1 VLRPTREGVVTS
13 ARQRFSLLGPL
24 TVSSD
29 GTQIALGGQKRRAL
43 LAVLLLEAN
52 SVVSRDR
59 LIDALWGENPP
70 ETARNTIQVYISQ
83 LRKFLPE
90 GALETAPPGYRLVI
104 EADSVDL
111 FEFMRLSEEG
121 RTALD
126 AGDATGGANTL
137 RAALALWRGAALADL
152 AWEPFAQAEIVR
164 LEELRLAALEDRIDA
179 DLALGRHGQLVG
191 ELEQLVGEHPLR
203 ERFRAQLMLALYR
216 SGRQAD
222 ALAVYQR
229 ARRALVD
236 ELGIEPS
243 ESLKQLE
250 RAILAHDPSLSPN
263 VPQSAPPSPRQ
274 VPTPPTPL
282 LGREQELAVLADVVR
297 DMDARLVTL
306 TGIGGI
312 GKTRLAL
319 ELVRRLAPEFQHG
332 TAVVTLAT
340 LREPALVARTIL
352 EALAIREVGADPEE
366 VLIEELK
373 GTELLLLV
381 DNFEQVLPAA
391 GSIARLLDG
400 SPGLKVIVTSRAPL
414 RIAAERE
421 FPVPPLAE
429 DEAAELFIARAQAAD
444 PSFALSERNAGA
456 VAEICARLEGLPLA
470 IELAAARTKLLPPVA
485 LLSRLGNRLELLTGG
500 RRDAPQHQQ
509 TLRMTLD
516 WSYDLLE
523 PEAQRLFERLGVFAG
538 GCTLPSAEA
547 VCGGDGSVLEGL
559 AALVDESLVR
569 QRETDAGE
577 ARFSMLAIVRE
588 YALERLS
595 RSGDGDL
602 TRRRHLEHFVSLAEE
617 AEPKLADREQ
627 IAWFDRL
634 EDEHDNLRAALA
646 FALDSD
652 DPSSALRLAV
662 GVRRF
667 WQIHGYLVEGREALE
682 SALAATP
689 SVPSELRANAL
700 NMSGILAGE
709 QGEFDAARV
718 SFKAALEDAHAA
730 GATRVI
736 SSALVN
742 LGNLAFFS
750 GELDAA
756 RDLYKESIDYFASLD
771 DLRGQ
776 ALAKENVGLMALT
789 ADDVPEA
796 VTWLTDALELARE
809 VGDDR
814 EIGAA
819 SRSLAAAMV
828 ELGDSARATSL
839 LAESLVLARELAEP
853 HGIAV
858 CLDTFAGLAATAGE
872 VDRAATLF
880 GASDAARASI
890 GAKRQ
895 PDSQIL
901 YDRWLARTL
910 AHLDTNTYATHYEN
924 GRALTLDE
932 ACALALGQDAALIP

>member
-1 VLRPTREGVVTS
+1 V
-13 ARQRFSLLGPL
+13 
-24 TVSSD
+24 
-29 GTQIALGGQKRRAL
+29 ALGGQKRRAL
-43 LAVLLLEAN
+43 LAVLLLDAN
-52 SVVSRDR
+52 SVVSGDR
-59 LIDALWGENPP
+59 LIDALWGDSPP

-83 LRKFLPE
+83 LRKLLPE
-90 GALETAPPGYRLVI
+90 SALETAPPGYRLVI
-104 EADSVDL
+104 EPDNVDL
-111 FEFMRLSEEG
+111 FEFIRLSEEG
-121 RTALD
+121 RTALG
-126 AGDATGGANTL
+126 AGDAAGGADTL
-137 RAALALWRGAALADL
+137 RAALALWRGAPLADL

-179 DLALGRHGQLVG
+179 DLALGRHGQLIG
-191 ELEQLVGEHPLR
+191 ELEQLVAEHPLK
-203 ERFRAQLMLALYR
+203 ERLRAQLMLALYR

-229 ARRALVD
+229 ARRTLVD

-243 ESLKQLE
+243 DSLKQLE
-250 RAILAHDPSLSPN
+250 LAILAHDPALSLDAPLA
-263 VPQSAPPSPRQ
+263 APPSPRQ

-282 LGREQELAVLADVVR
+282 LGRESELAALAHLVR
-297 DMDARLVTL
+297 REDARLVTL

-332 TAVVTLAT
+332 SAVVTLAT
-340 LREPALVARTIL
+340 LREPELVARTIL
-352 EALAIREVGADPEE
+352 EALAIPEAGQDPEE
-366 VLIEELK
+366 VLTAELQ

-391 GSIARLLDG
+391 GSIARLLDTT
-400 SPGLKVIVTSRAPL
+400 PGLKVIVTSRAPL
-414 RIAAERE
+414 HVAAERE
-421 FPVPPLAE
+421 FPVPPLAD
-429 DEAAELFIARAQAAD
+429 DEAAELFIARAHAAN
-444 PSFALSERNAGA
+444 PNFVLSERNAGA
-456 VAEICARLEGLPLA
+456 VAEICTRLEGLPLA

-523 PEAQRLFERLGVFAG
+523 PDAQRLFARLGVFAG
-538 GCTLPSAEA
+538 GCTLESAEA

-569 QRETDAGE
+569 QRETDTGE
-577 ARFSMLAIVRE
+577 PRFSMLEIVRE

-595 RSGDGDL
+595 GSGDGDE

-617 AEPKLADREQ
+617 AEPKLADRDQ
-627 IAWFDRL
+627 IAWFARL

-662 GVRRF
+662 GVRGF
-667 WQIHGYLVEGREALE
+667 WQIHGYLVEGRQALE

-689 SVPSELRANAL
+689 DVPSELRAKAL
-700 NMSGILAGE
+700 NLSGILAGE
-709 QGEFDAARV
+709 QGEFDTARLR
-718 SFKAALEDAHAA
+718 FRAALEDAHVV
-730 GATRVI
+730 GSTHVI

-742 LGNLAFFS
+742 LGNLAFF
-750 GELDAA
+750 GGDLDAA
-756 RDLYKESIDYFASLD
+756 RDLFKESIEYFASLD
-771 DLRGQ
+771 DIRGQ

-796 VTWLTDALELARE
+796 VTWLTAALELARE

-819 SRSLAAAMV
+819 SRSLAAAMI
-828 ELGDSARATSL
+828 ELGDSAQATSL
-839 LAESLVLARELAEP
+839 LAESLALARELGEP

-890 GAKRQ
+890 GAQRQ
-895 PDSQIL
+895 PDHQIL

-910 AHLDTNTYATHYEN
+910 AHLDTDTYSSHYED
-924 GRALTLDE
+924 GRSLTLDE
-932 ACALALGQDAALIP
+932 ACSLALGRDSALIP

>member
-1 VLRPTREGVVTS
+1 V
-13 ARQRFSLLGPL
+13 
-24 TVSSD
+24 
-29 GTQIALGGQKRRAL
+29 ALGGQKRRAL
-43 LAVLLLEAN
+43 LAVLLLDAN
-52 SVVSRDR
+52 SVVSGDR
-59 LIDALWGENPP
+59 LIDALWGDSPP

-83 LRKFLPE
+83 LRKLLPE
-90 GALETAPPGYRLVI
+90 SALETAPPGYRLVI
-104 EADSVDL
+104 EPDNVDL
-111 FEFMRLSEEG
+111 FEFIRLSEEG
-121 RTALD
+121 RTALG
-126 AGDATGGANTL
+126 AGDAAGGADTL
-137 RAALALWRGAALADL
+137 RAALALWRGAPLADL

-179 DLALGRHGQLVG
+179 DLALGRHGQLIG
-191 ELEQLVGEHPLR
+191 ELEQLVAEHPLK
-203 ERFRAQLMLALYR
+203 ERLRAQLMLALYR

-229 ARRALVD
+229 ARRTLVD

-243 ESLKQLE
+243 DSLKQLE
-250 RAILAHDPSLSPN
+250 LAILAHDPALSLDAPLA
-263 VPQSAPPSPRQ
+263 APPSPRQ

-282 LGREQELAVLADVVR
+282 LGRESELAALADLVR
-297 DMDARLVTL
+297 REDARLVTL

-332 TAVVTLAT
+332 SAVVTLAT
-340 LREPALVARTIL
+340 LREPELVARTIL
-352 EALAIREVGADPEE
+352 EALAIPEAGQDPEE
-366 VLIEELK
+366 VLTAELQ

-391 GSIARLLDG
+391 GSIARLLDTT
-400 SPGLKVIVTSRAPL
+400 PGLKVIVTSRAPL
-414 RIAAERE
+414 HVAAERE
-421 FPVPPLAE
+421 FPVPPLAD
-429 DEAAELFIARAQAAD
+429 DEAAELFIARAHAAN
-444 PSFALSERNAGA
+444 PNFVLSERNAGA
-456 VAEICARLEGLPLA
+456 VAEICTRLEGLPLA

-523 PEAQRLFERLGVFAG
+523 PDAQRLFARLGVFAG
-538 GCTLPSAEA
+538 GCTLESAEA

-569 QRETDAGE
+569 QRETDTGE
-577 ARFSMLAIVRE
+577 PRFSMLEIVRE

-595 RSGDGDL
+595 GSGDGDE

-617 AEPKLADREQ
+617 AEPKLADRDQ
-627 IAWFDRL
+627 IAWFARL

-662 GVRRF
+662 GVRGF
-667 WQIHGYLVEGREALE
+667 WQIHGYLVEGRQALE

-689 SVPSELRANAL
+689 DVPSELRAKAL
-700 NMSGILAGE
+700 NLSGILAGE
-709 QGEFDAARV
+709 QGEFDTARLR
-718 SFKAALEDAHAA
+718 FRAALEDAHVV
-730 GATRVI
+730 GSTHVI

-742 LGNLAFFS
+742 LGNLAFF
-750 GELDAA
+750 GGDLDAA
-756 RDLYKESIDYFASLD
+756 RDLFKESIEYFASLD
-771 DLRGQ
+771 DIRGQ

-796 VTWLTDALELARE
+796 VTWLTAALELARE

-819 SRSLAAAMV
+819 SRSLAAAMI
-828 ELGDSARATSL
+828 ELGDSAQATSL
-839 LAESLVLARELAEP
+839 LAESLALARELGEP

-890 GAKRQ
+890 GAQRQ
-895 PDSQIL
+895 PDHQIL

-910 AHLDTNTYATHYEN
+910 AHLDTDTYSSHYED
-924 GRALTLDE
+924 GRSLTLDE
-932 ACALALGQDAALIP
+932 ACSLALGRDSALIP

>member
-1 VLRPTREGVVTS
+1 MTA
-13 ARQRFSLLGPL
+13 ARAQFGLLGPL
-24 TVSSD
+24 FVSTD
-29 GTQIALGGQKRRAL
+29 GEPIALGGQKRRAL

-52 SVVSRDR
+52 QVVSRDR
-59 LIDALWGENPP
+59 LIDALWGEDPP

-83 LRKFLPE
+83 LRKLLPD

-121 RTALD
+121 RIALRAAD
-126 AGDATGGANTL
+126 AAGAADAL
-137 RAALALWRGAALADL
+137 RAALALWRGAPLADL
-152 AWEPFAQAEIVR
+152 PWEPFAQAEIVR
-164 LEELRLAALEDRIDA
+164 LEELRLAALEDRIEA
-179 DLALGRHGQLVG
+179 DLALGRHGQLVI
-191 ELEQLVGEHPLR
+191 ELERLVAEQPFR
-203 ERFRAQLMLALYR
+203 ERLRAQLMLALYR
-216 SGRQAD
+216 SGRQTD

-229 ARRALVD
+229 GRRTLVD

-243 ESLKQLE
+243 ESLRHLE
-250 RAILAHDPSLSPN
+250 RAILAHDPALN
-263 VPQSAPPSPRQ
+263 VTQAGAMSPRRA
-274 VPTPPTPL
+274 PTPPTPL
-282 LGREQELAVLADVVR
+282 LGRERELASLADVVR
-297 DMDARLVTL
+297 QEDTRLVTL
-306 TGIGGI
+306 TGTGGI

-319 ELVRRLAPEFQHG
+319 ELVRRLAPEFRHG
-332 TAVVTLAT
+332 SAVASIAT
-340 LREPALVARTIL
+340 LREPTLVAGAIL
-352 EALAIREVGADPEE
+352 EALGIPEVGSNPEE
-366 VLIEELK
+366 EVIRALADS
-373 GTELLLLV
+373 ELLLLI

-391 GSIARLLDG
+391 SSIARLLDG
-400 SPGLKVIVTSRAPL
+400 TPGLKVIVTSRAPL
-414 RIAAERE
+414 RVAAERE
-421 FPVPPLAE
+421 VPVPPLAD

-444 PSFALSERNAGA
+444 PNFALSERNAGA

-523 PEAQRLFERLGVFAG
+523 PDAQRLFVRLGVFAG
-538 GCTLPSAEA
+538 GCTLASAEA
-547 VCGGDGSVLEGL
+547 VCGDDASVLEGL
-559 AALVDESLVR
+559 SALVDESLVR
-569 QRETDAGE
+569 QRETDTGE
-577 ARFSMLAIVRE
+577 PRFSMLEIVRE

-595 RSGDGDL
+595 DSGDGDE
-602 TRRRHLEHFVSLAEE
+602 TRRRHLEHFVLLAEE
-617 AEPKLADREQ
+617 AEPKLADRDQ
-627 IAWFDRL
+627 IAWFARL

-646 FALDSD
+646 FALDSGD
-652 DPSSALRLAV
+652 SSSALRLAV

-667 WQIHGYLVEGREALE
+667 WQIHGYLVEGRQALE
-682 SALAATP
+682 SALAASP
-689 SVPSELRANAL
+689 AVPSELRANAL

-709 QGEFDAARV
+709 QGEFVAAQV
-718 SFKAALEDAHAA
+718 SFKAALADAHAV
-730 GATRVI
+730 GSTRVI

-742 LGNLAFFS
+742 LGNLAFFA

-756 RDLYKESIDYFASLD
+756 RDLYKESIEYFASLD
-771 DLRGQ
+771 DIRGQ
-776 ALAKENVGLMALT
+776 ALAKENVGLMELT
-789 ADDVPEA
+789 AGDVPEA
-796 VTWLTDALELARE
+796 VTWLTAALELARE

-819 SRSLAAAMV
+819 SRSLAAAMI
-828 ELGDSARATSL
+828 ELGNNGRATTL
-839 LAESLVLARELAEP
+839 LTESLALARELGEP

-872 VDRAATLF
+872 VGRAAMLF

-901 YDRWLARTL
+901 YERWLARTL
-910 AHLDTNTYATHYEN
+910 AHLDAKTYATHYED

-932 ACALALGQDAALIP
+932 ACALALGQDAALVP

>member
-1 VLRPTREGVVTS
+1 M
-13 ARQRFSLLGPL
+13 
-24 TVSSD
+24 
-29 GTQIALGGQKRRAL
+29 ALGGQKRRAL
-43 LAVLLLEAN
+43 LAVLLLDAN
-52 SVVSRDR
+52 SVVSGDR
-59 LIDALWGENPP
+59 LIDALWGDSPP

-83 LRKFLPE
+83 LRKLLPE
-90 GALETAPPGYRLVI
+90 SALETAPPGYRLVI
-104 EADSVDL
+104 EPDNVDL
-111 FEFMRLSEEG
+111 FEFIRLSEEG
-121 RTALD
+121 RTALG
-126 AGDATGGANTL
+126 AGDAAGGADTL
-137 RAALALWRGAALADL
+137 RAALALWRGAPLADL

-179 DLALGRHGQLVG
+179 DLALGRHGQLIG
-191 ELEQLVGEHPLR
+191 ELEQLVAEHPLK
-203 ERFRAQLMLALYR
+203 ERLRAQLMLALYR

-229 ARRALVD
+229 ARRTLVD

-243 ESLKQLE
+243 DSLKQLE
-250 RAILAHDPSLSPN
+250 LAILAHDPALSLDAPLA
-263 VPQSAPPSPRQ
+263 APPSPRQ

-282 LGREQELAVLADVVR
+282 LGRESELAALADLVR
-297 DMDARLVTL
+297 REDARLVTL

-332 TAVVTLAT
+332 SAVVTLAT
-340 LREPALVARTIL
+340 LREPELVARTIL
-352 EALAIREVGADPEE
+352 EALAIPEAGQDPEE
-366 VLIEELK
+366 VLTAELQ

-391 GSIARLLDG
+391 GSIARLLDTT
-400 SPGLKVIVTSRAPL
+400 PGLKVIVTSRAPL
-414 RIAAERE
+414 HVAAERE
-421 FPVPPLAE
+421 FPVPPLAD
-429 DEAAELFIARAQAAD
+429 DEAAELFIARAHAAN
-444 PSFALSERNAGA
+444 PNFVLSERNAGA
-456 VAEICARLEGLPLA
+456 VAEICTRLEGLPLA

-523 PEAQRLFERLGVFAG
+523 PDAQRLFARLGVFAG
-538 GCTLPSAEA
+538 GCTLESAEA

-569 QRETDAGE
+569 QRETDTGE
-577 ARFSMLAIVRE
+577 PRFSMLEIVRE

-595 RSGDGDL
+595 GSGDGDE

-617 AEPKLADREQ
+617 AEPKLADRDQ
-627 IAWFDRL
+627 IAWFARL

-662 GVRRF
+662 GVRGF
-667 WQIHGYLVEGREALE
+667 GQIHGYLVEGRQALE

-689 SVPSELRANAL
+689 DVPSELRAKAL
-700 NMSGILAGE
+700 NLSGILAGE
-709 QGEFDAARV
+709 QGEFDTARLR
-718 SFKAALEDAHAA
+718 FRAALEDAHVV
-730 GATRVI
+730 GSTHVI

-742 LGNLAFFS
+742 LGNLAFF
-750 GELDAA
+750 GGDLDAA
-756 RDLYKESIDYFASLD
+756 RDLFKESIEYFASLD
-771 DLRGQ
+771 DIRGQ

-796 VTWLTDALELARE
+796 VTWLTAALELARE

-819 SRSLAAAMV
+819 SRSLAAAMI
-828 ELGDSARATSL
+828 ELGDSAQATSL
-839 LAESLVLARELAEP
+839 LAESLALARELGEP

-890 GAKRQ
+890 GAQRQ
-895 PDSQIL
+895 PDHQIL

-910 AHLDTNTYATHYEN
+910 AHLDTDTYSSHYED
-924 GRALTLDE
+924 GRSLTLDE
-932 ACALALGQDAALIP
+932 ACSLALGRDSALIP

>member
-1 VLRPTREGVVTS
+1 MVTS
-13 ARQRFSLLGPL
+13 ARQQFSLLGPL
-24 TVSSD
+24 SVSSD
-29 GTQIALGGQKRRAL
+29 GTPIALGGQKRRAL
-43 LAVLLLEAN
+43 LAVLLLDAN

-59 LIDALWGENPP
+59 LIDALWGEDPP

-83 LRKFLPE
+83 LRKLLPE
-90 GALETAPPGYRLVI
+90 GALETVPPGYRLVI
-104 EADSVDL
+104 EPESVDL
-111 FEFMRLSEEG
+111 FDFARLSEEG
-121 RTALD
+121 RAALA
-126 AGDATGGANTL
+126 AGDAVAGADTL
-137 RAALALWRGAALADL
+137 RAALALWRGAPLADL

-164 LEELRLAALEDRIDA
+164 LGELRLAALEDRIDA
-179 DLALGRHGQLVG
+179 DLALGRHGQLIG
-191 ELEQLVGEHPLR
+191 ELEQLVVQQPLR
-203 ERFRAQLMLALYR
+203 ERLRAQLMLALYR

-229 ARRALVD
+229 ARRTLVD
-236 ELGIEPS
+236 ELGLEPS
-243 ESLKQLE
+243 ESLKQLQRE
-250 RAILAHDPSLSPN
+250 ILAHDPSLSPN
-263 VPQSAPPSPRQ
+263 VPHAAPPSPRQ

-282 LGREQELAVLADVVR
+282 LGREQELAVLADLVR
-297 DMDARLVTL
+297 KEDTRLVTL

-332 TAVVTLAT
+332 SAVATLAT
-340 LREPALVARTIL
+340 LSDPELVARTIL
-352 EALAIREVGADPEE
+352 EALAIPEVGQDPEQ
-366 VLIEELK
+366 VLIAELQ

-400 SPGLKVIVTSRAPL
+400 TPALKVIVTSRAPL
-414 RIAAERE
+414 RIAAEYE
-421 FPVPPLAE
+421 FPVPPLAD

-444 PSFALSERNAGA
+444 PNFALSERNAGA

-500 RRDAPQHQQ
+500 KRDAPRHQQ

-523 PEAQRLFERLGVFAG
+523 PDAQRLFAQLGVFAG
-538 GCTLPSAEA
+538 GCTLSSAEA

-559 AALVDESLVR
+559 SVLVDESLVR

-577 ARFSMLAIVRE
+577 PRFSMLEIVRE
-588 YALERLS
+588 YALEQLS
-595 RSGDGDL
+595 GSGDGDE

-617 AEPKLADREQ
+617 AEPKLADRDQ
-627 IAWFDRL
+627 IAWFARL
-634 EDEHDNLRAALA
+634 EDEHENLRAALA
-646 FALDSD
+646 FALESE

-667 WQIHGYLVEGREALE
+667 WQIHGYLVEGRQALE

-689 SVPSELRANAL
+689 DVPSELRANAL

-709 QGEFDAARV
+709 QGEFDAARA
-718 SFKAALEDAHAA
+718 SFQAALEDARAV
-730 GATRVI
+730 GSTRVI

-742 LGNLAFFS
+742 LGNLAFFG
-750 GELDAA
+750 GEHDAA
-756 RDLYKESIDYFASLD
+756 RDLYKESIDYFASLGD
-771 DLRGQ
+771 MRGQ

-789 ADDVPEA
+789 ADEVPEA
-796 VTWLTDALELARE
+796 VTWLTAALELARE

-819 SRSLAAAMV
+819 SRSLAAAMI
-828 ELGDSARATSL
+828 ELGDSPQATNL
-839 LAESLVLARELAEP
+839 LVESLALARELGEP

-858 CLDTFAGLAATAGE
+858 CLDTFAGLAATGGE
-872 VDRAATLF
+872 VRRAATLF

-895 PDSQIL
+895 PDQQIL

-910 AHLDTNTYATHYEN
+910 AHLDTNTYVTHYED

-932 ACALALGQDAALIP
+932 ACALALGLDSALIP